1 MRGASSPQDS
11 MFSYISLEDRVPASH
26 PLRKLRSLVDVV
38 LGTMSEDFDAV
49 YSRVGRPSVPPER
62 LLKALLLQILFSL
75 RSERLLVE
83 SIDYNLLYRWFVGL
97 GIDDPVW
104 DHSTFSQNRERLFNA
119 DLARIFFERVR
130 LLADWGKLTSS
141 EHFSVDGTLIEAW
154 ASHKSFRPKD
164 GGDPPS
170 DGGRNAEVDFKGQR
184 RANDTHAS
192 TTDPEARLARKSH
205 GTESRLAHMGH
216 VLMENRNGLVV
227 DVEVTEAN
235 GTAERAA
242 ALAMIQRYCKPGS
255 TVGADKGYD
264 TADFVRGCRRA
275 RVRPHVACKKVG
287 SALDRRT
294 TRHESYRI
302 SIRVRKRV
310 EESFGWLKT
319 VAGLRKTKLIGR
331 AKLAGQALLCF
342 ATYNLVRMGGL
353 AGWWDPHHA

>member
-62 LLKALLLQILFSL
+62 LLQALLLQILFSL

-83 SIDYNLLYRWFVGL
+83 SIDYNLLYLWFVGL

-154 ASHKSFRPKD
+154 ASHKSEMALVRLS
-164 GGDPPS
+164 GVSGLVPS
-170 DGGRNAEVDFKGQR
+170 VDWLLYSAVRKEALLTSQIEGNQATLADRLR
-184 RANDTHAS
+184 R
-192 TTDPEARLARKSH
+192 
-205 GTESRLAHMGH
+205 GSRL
-216 VLMENRNGLVV
+216 
-227 DVEVTEAN
+227 
-235 GTAERAA
+235 
-242 ALAMIQRYCKPGS
+242 RYRQHG
-255 TVGADKGYD
+255 
-264 TADFVRGCRRA
+264 
-275 RVRPHVACKKVG
+275 
-287 SALDRRT
+287 
-294 TRHESYRI
+294 
-302 SIRVRKRV
+302 
-310 EESFGWLKT
+310 
-319 VAGLRKTKLIGR
+319 
-331 AKLAGQALLCF
+331 
-342 ATYNLVRMGGL
+342 
-353 AGWWDPHHA
+353 